1 MQCTTS
7 YPVEAERVGLNLIRE
22 FRELFNLSTGL
33 SDHSGNI
40 YSSLAAF
47 TVGAVVVEVH
57 LTISKKA
64 FGPDVPASIT
74 SEDLSRLVEGAKWI
88 NTILDN
94 PVDKDNIVDD
104 FRIAKDVYEKFLL
117 QKKTSSKESIFQ

>member
-1 MQCTTS
+1 MYNCL
-7 YPVEAERVGLNLIRE
+7 PVETERVGLNLIRE
-22 FRELFNLSTGL
+22 LENYSIYQLVYQIIVV
-33 SDHSGNI
+33 I

-88 NTILDN
+88 NTIFNQLT
-94 PVDKDNIVDD
+94 
-104 FRIAKDVYEKFLL
+104 RI
-117 QKKTSSKESIFQ
+117 I